1 MAYMISNNVLDIHV
15 DAQYDYYY
23 SMPFILKFAGIKK
36 DAKVRLTKK
45 AQERDKMLPAESDL
59 HESVQ
64 DIFADAE
71 MVRFREGVR
80 AIEAAT
86 FTSMD
91 ELSFYSKV
99 RDLAV
104 YELKDS
110 AESLHYFNAKTLG
123 WILYRME
130 IPLENLPERR
140 VIDPEKFMLYIMD
153 ESDVAMAVIM
163 ELRQ

>member
-1 MAYMISNNVLDIHV
+1 MAYMISNNALDIHV
-15 DAQYDYYY
+15 DAQYDYYF
-23 SMPFILKFAGIKK
+23 SMAFILKFQGINK

-64 DIFADAE
+64 DLFADAE
-71 MVRFREGVR
+71 MIRFRAGVR
-80 AIEAAT
+80 AIETAT
-86 FTSMD
+86 FTHMD
-91 ELSFYSKV
+91 ELSSDSKV

-104 YELKDS
+104 YELRDS
-110 AESLHYFNAKTLG
+110 KGALHYYNAKYIG
-123 WILYRME
+123 WILYRMGISIE
-130 IPLENLPERR
+130 DLPERC

-153 ESDVAMAVIM
+153 ESGVAMAVIM